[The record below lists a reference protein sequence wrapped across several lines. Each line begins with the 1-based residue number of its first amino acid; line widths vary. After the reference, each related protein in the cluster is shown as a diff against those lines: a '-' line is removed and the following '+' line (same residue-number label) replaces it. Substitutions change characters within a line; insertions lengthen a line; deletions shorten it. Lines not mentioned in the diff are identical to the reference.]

1 MLAGI
6 RAEAQALEQ
15 GVPSAPVQLATAVG
29 TLSGVDSAAKEEEEV
44 VVVVVVAIAATAGVV
59 VVAAAA
65 VVVGV
70 GVV

>member
-15 GVPSAPVQLATAVG
+15 GVPGAPVQLATAVG

-44 VVVVVVAIAATAGVV
+44 VVVVVAIAATAGVV

>member
-44 VVVVVVAIAATAGVV
+44 VVVVAIAATAGVV

>member
-29 TLSGVDSAAKEEEEV
+29 TLSGVDSAAKEEE
-44 VVVVVVAIAATAGVV
+44 VVVVVAIAATAGVV